1 MNEIREN
8 VAYES
13 SSIESANQSF
23 GVYKNIVSDQ
33 GSRSVTG
40 SGILQS

>member
-13 SSIESANQSF
+13 SSKGSANQSF
-23 GVYKNIVSDQ
+23 GAYKNIVSEK